1 MKKVLLGCT
10 FLFVCSC
17 GYMESKQV
25 IYESDLENLY
35 IQVESLSDQLDDL
48 IANGGADEDEL
59 LELKSEVEDLQEIMD
74 GSFVDMSEAL

>member
-1 MKKVLLGCT
+1 
-10 FLFVCSC
+10 
-17 GYMESKQV
+17 MESKQV